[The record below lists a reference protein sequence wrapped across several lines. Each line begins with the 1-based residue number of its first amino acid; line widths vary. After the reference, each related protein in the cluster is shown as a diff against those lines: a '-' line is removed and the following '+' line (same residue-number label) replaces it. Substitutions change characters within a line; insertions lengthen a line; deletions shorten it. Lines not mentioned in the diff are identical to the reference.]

1 MTERAATQAGA
12 ADARETAGLY
22 LAVSLGSVI
31 GSVSRA
37 LVSLAAVAWL
47 GEAFLLGTLTVNVL
61 GSFIIGYYATM
72 TGPGGRIMASTRQRQ
87 LVMTGF
93 CGGFTTFSAFSLET
107 LMLAQADRLPLAGL
121 YIALSVVTWLAAAWL
136 GQVLAMRSNRM

>member
-107 LMLAQADRLPLAGL
+107 LMLAQAGRLPLAGL

>member
-107 LMLAQADRLPLAGL
+107 LMLAQAGHLPLAGL

-136 GQVLAMRSNRM
+136 GQVLAIRSNRM

>member
-1 MTERAATQAGA
+1 MTGRATMRGGVV
-12 ADARETAGLY
+12 DARETAGLY
-22 LAVSLGSVI
+22 LAVSLGSAI

-47 GEAFLLGTLTVNVL
+47 GEAFLLGTLTVNVV
-61 GSFIIGYYATM
+61 GSFVIGYYATL

-87 LVMTGF
+87 FVMTGF

-107 LMLAQADRLPLAGL
+107 LMLVQTGRLPLAGL
-121 YIALSVVTWLAAAWL
+121 YIALSVAAWLAAARL
-136 GQVLAMRSNRM
+136 GQALATRSNRI

>member
-37 LVSLAAVAWL
+37 LVSLAAFAWL

-107 LMLAQADRLPLAGL
+107 LMLAQAGRLPLAGL